1 MEQLENTCISDKENR
16 PLNHK
21 TDDLI
26 SENNDNQYKSA
37 KKEKTSKLTDYY
49 MSSYKKSHLKE
60 TNFETIKS
68 TINTKYDNNNDKE
81 RITVNKFFLSAQK
94 SDNSDDDEKIKSKS
108 KSNKS
113 KNDKLINQNNEE
125 LNVKENK
132 ENDFSD
138 IDLLL
143 NEDDNLVS
151 KKRIL
156 KNLTK
161 INEEK
166 QEKLKNKRIKKR
178 MMNNIFFENEA
189 DLGSENEEHDDI
201 KKNARDLEHDEYLEE
216 IKEEKMENE
225 NMFLKDL
232 VDENFDEEYDSTKK
246 YRDDKLLNEKF
257 IEDELRA
264 DKEMIKKIINF
275 DHNKRKN
282 KLIDEG
288 VISEDDE
295 DYIPLEERMEKD
307 ENADDILNGISDQ
320 GFKFQLLSHLNK
332 AKKSKS
338 ENLNRKINTDNNNG
352 EGTNILS
359 SENEEIKEMNS
370 LRQEHCVKKFAEK
383 YPIYEEQFKN
393 RMKENKTIFESNVI
407 NVNDFSNEK
416 DSASAERGYLDNQNS
431 AFYKSNNL
439 LRSGGLFYSKTNS
452 MMYKQQSQRS
462 GKISSNNTISF
473 SENFLGMKKQQSSNT
488 TFSNSMLIEKSNSTS
503 FNNVNNIFNNNSS
516 NVTKSSINNIGFKS
530 FVINEKTTDSA
541 TNSINV
547 TKSSISTNINKLT
560 MDKNNNNLSNLW
572 ISSKISN
579 AINNDINKG
588 ALLSSTKKQNL
599 FGGRYNDETA
609 KINLSSSFNK

>member
-1 MEQLENTCISDKENR
+1 MEQLENTCISDKENK

-125 LNVKENK
+125 LKEKENK

-338 ENLNRKINTDNNNG
+338 ENLNRKINTDNNG